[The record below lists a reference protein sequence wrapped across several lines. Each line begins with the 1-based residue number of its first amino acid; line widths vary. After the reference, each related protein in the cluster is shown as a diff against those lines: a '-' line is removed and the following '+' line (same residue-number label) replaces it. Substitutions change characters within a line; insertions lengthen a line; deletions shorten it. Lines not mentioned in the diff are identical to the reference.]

1 MKVLSILVGRTI
13 SNFIKE
19 LLLLFF
25 IALNHS
31 ITDFMLRHWFIC
43 VFCLILLLISSRWCF
58 LSTLISDMSTFRFI
72 LEIYFVIFKG
82 ATKSHFTNYSCVVI
96 VLLNTALCRSA
107 FSTVSFSKQ
116 VFRLSVLSL
125 NEDIKLCVIML
136 CNFDM

>member
-1 MKVLSILVGRTI
+1 MKVLLILVGRTI

-43 VFCLILLLISSRWCF
+43 VFCLTLLLISSRWCF

-82 ATKSHFTNYSCVVI
+82 ATKSHFANYSCVVI

-125 NEDIKLCVIML
+125 NEDIKLCDIML